1 MNISDISQHHNHII
15 HILSAGGIVDV
26 KKLFIVPTF
35 SLKIFRRLKN
45 VYSLLLKGMIVSNW
59 SITVFITDDFVSE
72 APPSSKL
79 DTPSIRAADVTDVS
93 AEFVADP
100 FIIQHDATFY
110 LFFEVLNKASGRGEI
125 GLASSSDG
133 SEWNY
138 QRLVLRE
145 NYHLSYPQVF
155 AYENEYYMLPETAEA
170 NGVLLYKSRNF
181 PYEWEVE
188 CELFSG
194 RYLDP
199 SIVHVDGKWWLFAGT
214 DEGNFHLFYSD
225 HLKDSWREH
234 PQSPILSNNMMVS
247 RPGGRIV
254 VANGNVYRYTQ
265 ADYPHYGDSVRIF
278 KVNKL
283 SEFEYEEE
291 EVSCILKGSHIENDW
306 RKDGMHHID
315 QLQMNDNQWLI
326 AVDGHSFKKMNYL
339 LWKLD
344 RIKSKY
350 FSPNQ

>member
-1 MNISDISQHHNHII
+1 MNISDISHHHNHII
-15 HILSAGGIVDV
+15 QFLSAGGIVEV
-26 KKLFIVPTF
+26 KKLFIVPSI
-35 SLKIFRRLKN
+35 SLKIFRKLKN
-45 VYSLLLKGMIVSNW
+45 VYSLFLKGIIVSNW
-59 SITVFITDDFVSE
+59 SITVFVTDDFVSG
-72 APPSSKL
+72 ALPNSKL
-79 DTPSIRAADVTDVS
+79 NTPSLRANDVTDVS

-100 FIIQHDATFY
+100 FIIQQDASFY
-110 LFFEVLNKASGRGEI
+110 MFFEVLNKASGRGEI

-138 QRLVLRE
+138 KRLVLRE

-155 AYENEYYMLPETAEA
+155 AYQDEYYMLPETAEA
-170 NGVLLYKSRNF
+170 NGVLLYKARNF
-181 PYEWEVE
+181 PYDWEVE

-199 SIVHVDGKWWLFAGT
+199 SIVNVNGTWWIFAGT
-214 DEGNFHLFYSD
+214 DEGNLHLFYSD
-225 HLKDSWREH
+225 HLKGSWREH
-234 PQSPILSNNMMVS
+234 PQSPLLSNNMMIS
-247 RPGGRIV
+247 RPGGRLV
-254 VANGNVYRYTQ
+254 VANGSVYRYTQ

-291 EVSCILKGSHIENDW
+291 EVSCILSGSHIENDW

-315 QLQMNDNQWLI
+315 QLQMNDNQWLV
-326 AVDGHSFKKMNYL
+326 AVDGHSLKNVNYL

-344 RIKSKY
+344 RMKSKY
-350 FSPNQ
+350 FR